1 MPRICERSVWRG
13 SKRLSRRPHETGYLV
28 AGRLTHRSG
37 HVRHWRVCRGL
48 TSLET
53 VF

>member
-13 SKRLSRRPHETGYLV
+13 PKRLSRQPHETGYSA
-28 AGRLTHRSG
+28 AGRLTYRSG
-37 HVRHWRVCRGL
+37 GVRHSRVCRGL